1 LCIYAINIFI
11 NLKVKKLFSVQLL
24 KDEKMKYK
32 DELAAAE
39 MDCRGR
45 LSLLEQQLQ
54 KQRERSLS
62 LLEEKEQEIQT
73 LKSTFQMFLPGNMK
87 RGSPVELLDTKV
99 SASKPVSTTF
109 NSLYCR

>member
-1 LCIYAINIFI
+1 
-11 NLKVKKLFSVQLL
+11 
-24 KDEKMKYK
+24 MKYK
-32 DELAAAE
+32 EELAATE

-87 RGSPVELLDTKV
+87 RGSPMELLDTKV
-99 SASKPVSTTF
+99 SASKPVSITF
-109 NSLYCR
+109 TSLCCR